1 MRHFLGIFENLK
13 QFITCQPRFKSS
25 VRIIDNKFQDWA
37 NFCEGK
43 ADFDDCDAL
52 TLFHEEIDAQEL
64 NAALSYFPNS
74 GQIAQRIHA
83 VKAVYPVNRTTWI
96 VDPEMALQ
104 IALDDLSERRKAVE
118 RWQNDELLSVIE
130 KAKPRF
136 VSDERIFKEAWF
148 NGWNGDLIG
157 TVGDYADECWLDYT
171 KQYYALFEAFYGL
184 TTMFGIEWYLGQ
196 PLMNTDL
203 NFGRYFDLWKVGGEY
218 ALTDDELV
226 VFQKSPNNS

>member
-25 VRIIDNKFQDWA
+25 IRIMDSKFQDWVD
-37 NFCEGK
+37 FCEGK

-52 TLFHEEIDAQEL
+52 TLFHEDIDAQDL

-83 VKAVYPVNRTTWI
+83 VKAVNSDNSSTWI
-96 VDPEMALQ
+96 VDPEMAIQ
-104 IALDDLSERRKAVE
+104 IAVDDLSERRKAVE
-118 RWQNDELLSVIE
+118 YWRNDELLSVIE

-136 VSDERIFKEAWF
+136 VSDERIFEEARLSGR
-148 NGWNGDLIG
+148 NGALYSL
-157 TVGDYADECWLDYT
+157 VGDYARECWLDYT

-196 PLMNTDL
+196 PLMKTDV
-203 NFGRYFDLWKVGGEY
+203 NFGRYFDLWKVGGDY
-218 ALTDDELV
+218 ALTEDELIV
-226 VFQKSPNNS
+226 YQRPPDNT

>member
-1 MRHFLGIFENLK
+1 MDR
-13 QFITCQPRFKSS
+13 
-25 VRIIDNKFQDWA
+25 KFQDWVD
-37 NFCEGK
+37 FCEGR

-52 TLFHEEIDAQEL
+52 TLFHEDIDAQDL

-83 VKAVYPVNRTTWI
+83 VKAVYPVNRSTWI
-96 VDPEMALQ
+96 VNLEMAIQ

-118 RWQNDELLSVIE
+118 RWQYDELVSVIE

-136 VSDERIFKEAWF
+136 VSDERIFEEARLS
-148 NGWNGDLIG
+148 GWNSALV
-157 TVGDYADECWLDYT
+157 TLVGYYADECWLDYT
-171 KQYYALFEAFYGL
+171 RQYDALFEAFYGM
-184 TTMFGIEWYLGQ
+184 TSTYQIQWYLGQ
-196 PLMNTDL
+196 PLMKTDV

-226 VFQKSPNNS
+226 VFQRSPNNS